1 MDCRSVDAA
10 RMAQLLFL
18 SAVPAEF
25 GDWFAFVHGM
35 PGRLFHLELDQCLES
50 LPGYEP
56 GIQGDG

>member
-1 MDCRSVDAA
+1 
-10 RMAQLLFL
+10 MAQLLFL

-25 GDWFAFVHGM
+25 GEWFAFVHGM

-56 GIQGDG
+56 GKQGDG